1 MDESKENRKIET
13 KELVR
18 QYLKRKYPDAQFSDI
33 DLDFLVRYSVKK
45 EPSANTILKSICNDI
60 QTEQAYYAA
69 HPAVKAAKDDF
80 QYIYGRFS
88 QKQKDYKNE
97 FNGSFE
103 AFLAWWCEKTPENGI
118 RKCYYCE
125 VDEDTVRAAFAKD
138 EKGKCVISSK
148 KRSFSGELQIER
160 KYPNGDYCD
169 RNCEFAC
176 VICNNAKSDMI
187 SAEDFT
193 KFFVPGIKEYWKHI
207 EEEKK
212 KKNP

>member
-45 EPSANTILKSICNDI
+45 EPSANTVLKSIGNDI
-60 QTEQAYYAA
+60 QTEQAYYNA

-88 QKQKDYKNE
+88 QKQKDYKNA

-103 AFLAWWCEKTPENGI
+103 AFLVWWCKKMPEGGK
-118 RKCYYCE
+118 RQCYYCGI
-125 VDEDTVRAAFAKD
+125 DEDTLRAAFDKN
-138 EKGKCVISSK
+138 EGVISSK

-160 KYPNGDYCD
+160 KDPDGDYCAD
-169 RNCEFAC
+169 NCEFAC

-193 KFFVPGIKEYWKHI
+193 TYFVPGIQAYWKHI
-207 EEEKK
+207 K
-212 KKNP
+212 

>member
-45 EPSANTILKSICNDI
+45 EPSANTILKSIGNDI
-60 QTEQAYYAA
+60 QTEQAYYNA
-69 HPAVKAAKDDF
+69 HPAVKAAKDDL

-88 QKQKDYKNE
+88 QKQKDYKNA

-103 AFLAWWCEKTPENGI
+103 AFLAWWCEKIPENGI
-118 RKCYYCE
+118 RHCCYCGI
-125 VDEDTVRAAFAKD
+125 DENTLKDAFKN
-138 EKGKCVISSK
+138 GLVISK
-148 KRSFSGELQIER
+148 KPSFSGELQIER
-160 KYPNGDYCD
+160 KDPDGDYSTD
-169 RNCEFAC
+169 NCEFAC

-187 SAEDFT
+187 SAEDFK
-193 KFFVPGIKEYWKHI
+193 KFFVPGIKEYWAHI
-207 EEEKK
+207 EEEIK
-212 KKNP
+212 KKNS

>member
-45 EPSANTILKSICNDI
+45 EPSANTILKSIGNDI
-60 QTEQAYYAA
+60 QTEQAYYNA
-69 HPAVKAAKDDF
+69 HPAVKAAKDDL

-88 QKQKDYKNE
+88 QKQKDYKNA

-118 RKCYYCE
+118 RHCCYCGI
-125 VDEDTVRAAFAKD
+125 DENTLKDAFKN
-138 EKGKCVISSK
+138 GLVISK
-148 KRSFSGELQIER
+148 KPSFSGELQIER
-160 KYPNGDYCD
+160 KNPNGDYSAD
-169 RNCEFAC
+169 NCEFAC

-187 SAEDFT
+187 SAEDF
-193 KFFVPGIKEYWKHI
+193 KEFFVPGIKKYWKHI
-207 EEEKK
+207 EEEIK

>member
-45 EPSANTILKSICNDI
+45 EPSANTILKSIGNDI
-60 QTEQAYYAA
+60 QTEQAYYNA

-88 QKQKDYKNE
+88 QKQKDYKNA

-118 RKCYYCE
+118 RHCCYCGI
-125 VDEDTVRAAFAKD
+125 DENTLKDAFKN
-138 EKGKCVISSK
+138 GLVISK
-148 KRSFSGELQIER
+148 KPSFSGELQIER
-160 KYPNGDYCD
+160 KDPDGDYCNS
-169 RNCEFAC
+169 NCEFAC

-193 KFFVPGIKEYWKHI
+193 KFFVPGIKEYWEHI
-207 EEEKK
+207 EEKLK
-212 KKNP
+212 CPQ

>member
-45 EPSANTILKSICNDI
+45 EPSANTILKSIGNDI
-60 QTEQAYYAA
+60 QTEQAYYND
-69 HPAVKAAKDDF
+69 HPAVKAAKDDL

-88 QKQKDYKNE
+88 QKLKDYKNA

-103 AFLAWWCEKTPENGI
+103 AFLAWWCE
-118 RKCYYCE
+118 RKRQCYYCGI
-125 VDEDTVRAAFAKD
+125 DEDTLRAAFDKN
-138 EKGKCVISSK
+138 EGVISSK

-160 KYPNGDYCD
+160 KDPDGDYCAD
-169 RNCEFAC
+169 NCEFAC

-193 KFFVPGIKEYWKHI
+193 TYFVSGI
-207 EEEKK
+207 EKY
-212 KKNP
+212 